1 MGCCLSIHELACSK
15 ACSCCCLSKRERI
28 EVIDHEIYELRVNI
42 RHLMR
47 GIEEAKEGIKIHEM
61 DIQDLQRERA
71 DLYEQLLVEKA
82 EQELKEE
89 AEKLLLLPFLF
100 IINLGISKQ
109 IESSESC
116 GNLLSLSSSLPSWF
130 LLSSVVMYSSI
141 AISVHSTPSTVV
153 DTTPKASVYVCGGKR
168 RSSGFCQKASANVTL
183 NPAHPRVKYNCFI

>member
-1 MGCCLSIHELACSK
+1 MGCCLSIHDLACSK

-61 DIQDLQRERA
+61 DIQDLEKERA

-89 AEKLLLLPFLF
+89 AEK
-100 IINLGISKQ
+100 
-109 IESSESC
+109 
-116 GNLLSLSSSLPSWF
+116 
-130 LLSSVVMYSSI
+130 
-141 AISVHSTPSTVV
+141 
-153 DTTPKASVYVCGGKR
+153 
-168 RSSGFCQKASANVTL
+168 QKDEPNKT
-183 NPAHPRVKYNCFI
+183 